1 MRNFL
6 WVCVVLFICLSAGC
20 ASPAPQKE
28 MVFKNTDKEEAKASV
43 TKNLLLKPDTIL
55 SKSVDDELWFDRHF
69 MDSSQGQR
77 LVWTFIQSG
86 KDVRVSIR
94 CFMVLEFGE
103 NEKVFEESN
112 RDNCDEYRQRIGFK

>member
-1 MRNFL
+1 M
-6 WVCVVLFICLSAGC
+6 CLSAGC

-28 MVFKNTDKEEAKASV
+28 MVLKNADKEEVKASI

-86 KDVRVSIR
+86 KDV
-94 CFMVLEFGE
+94 
-103 NEKVFEESN
+103 
-112 RDNCDEYRQRIGFK
+112 